1 MRSDIQHHWN
11 NQSLNYLKYD
21 LLIHKML
28 YLCDDVTKYSE
39 FFQVFRDLHKD
50 LRCIDLSNLH
60 SSSLASESASIVDH
74 HKSCCIFLGYVEPGW
89 MLEPTAQV
97 QLRKLF
103 RKFPVGIVSE
113 FSESLPFS
121 WKNEIDT
128 IYTFKCLNPNGE
140 PVSVNDGSSV

>member
-1 MRSDIQHHWN
+1 
-11 NQSLNYLKYD
+11 
-21 LLIHKML
+21 ML
-28 YLCDDVTKYSE
+28 YLCDDVTRYKE

-60 SSSLASESASIVDH
+60 SSLLATEATSIVDH
-74 HKSCCIFLGYVEPGW
+74 HKYCCVFLGYIEPGW
-89 MLEPTAQV
+89 MLEPSTQV

-103 RKFPVGIVSE
+103 RKFPVGLVSE

-128 IYTFKCLNPNGE
+128 IYTFKSLQKNGE
-140 PVSVNDGSSV
+140 SIAVHNGSSV